1 MRPGKKRGF
10 EMTRRIMTAFV
21 ACGLSAMPCYAQTI
35 GEYTIGVGATVVS
48 MADTEDFIAPAANDD
63 AAPDVSGCWMSETSG
78 DDGTL
83 TLKVEC

>member
-1 MRPGKKRGF
+1 
-10 EMTRRIMTAFV
+10 MTRPRIMTAFV

-63 AAPDVSGCWMSETSG
+63 TAQT
-78 DDGTL
+78 DDMDCSLQVTKDEDGNVVTENR
-83 TLKVEC
+83 VC